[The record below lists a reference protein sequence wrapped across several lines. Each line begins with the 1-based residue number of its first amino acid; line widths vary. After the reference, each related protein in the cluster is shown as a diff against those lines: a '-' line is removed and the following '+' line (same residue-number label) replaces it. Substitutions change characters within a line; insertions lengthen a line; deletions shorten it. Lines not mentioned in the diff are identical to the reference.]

1 MAPVA
6 LPEEGSF
13 ALNAFGEQS
22 PSTGWR
28 TERQNNILLLCV
40 LLITCYSYLTYHVK
54 KVWRE
59 AELRYRAEQRTNTEQ
74 RERAANSTENT
85 RTGIEKGTFP
95 RMSCRT
101 DIVHL
106 GPSPAI
112 PVNRPKAKHPLYG
125 SLTATELPKP
135 REESMMISQATGGS
149 MAARTHEVQPS
160 LVSVTTKAEKTRPTE
175 PSRSRT
181 DHPQRPKAIAHQ
193 ERSWS
198 PRTTELMI
206 PYGTFEGSFREVAP
220 NKTKKRV
227 VFAEDASSKSSWS
240 TIVSGYSQA

>member
-13 ALNAFGEQS
+13 ALNAFGKQL

-28 TERQNNILLLCV
+28 LERQNNILLLCV

-59 AELRYRAEQRTNTEQ
+59 ADLRYREKQWTDTEQ
-74 RERAANSTENT
+74 RERAGNSTEIT
-85 RTGIEKGTFP
+85 RNGIDKGTFP

-106 GPSPAI
+106 GPSPAV
-112 PVNRPKAKHPLYG
+112 PVNRPKAKHRLYG

-135 REESMMISQATGGS
+135 REESMMISLAAGPS
-149 MAARTHEVQPS
+149 MPARTQDVQPS
-160 LVSVTTKAEKTRPTE
+160 LVPVMTKAEKTRPTDL
-175 PSRSRT
+175 SRSRR

-193 ERSWS
+193 GPSWS
-198 PRTTELMI
+198 PRTSELMI
-206 PYGTFEGSFREVAP
+206 PYGTFEGSFRDVP
-220 NKTKKRV
+220 PTKTKKRV
-227 VFAEDASSKSSWS
+227 AFAEDESSESSWS